1 MRLHTII
8 DAAYLT
14 QVARHALQRYR
25 ALASHVLVAA
35 LAVGATIEVASGAD
49 ARSTPPG
56 WNWATQSFS
65 MPFRVDTA
73 NCTSIR
79 VPVGG
84 ALVDAATAGDVCLG
98 NMVAH
103 GYIFNKRVTQVPT
116 TPRYILG
123 GSPCS
128 SVQPNISGTVVH
140 PTTGQTFPRYRN
152 VWHES
157 CARNAWVWDW
167 EEFWD
172 WTYVTQYSIDPSA
185 LFLRCCPAAK

>member
-1 MRLHTII
+1 MRSLSII
-8 DAAYLT
+8 DAAHLT
-14 QVARHALQRYR
+14 QIARHSPQRYR

-35 LAVGATIEVASGAD
+35 LVVGATIQVASGAD

-56 WNWATQSFS
+56 WNWATQSFNL
-65 MPFRVDTA
+65 PLRVDTA

-84 ALVDAATAGDVCLG
+84 TLVDAAAAGEVCPS

-116 TPRYILG
+116 TPQYMLSG
-123 GSPCS
+123 APCS

-140 PTTGQTFPRYRN
+140 PTTGQTYPRYRN
-152 VWHES
+152 VVREP

-167 EEFWD
+167 EVFWD
-172 WTYVTQYSIDPSA
+172 WTYVTQYTIDPNA